1 MKRIYVLAPLVLVL
15 AVASGVVQAG
25 PPVDVTFKNNAAESA
40 FYHAEGRNGMSTQM
54 NARPTPLA
62 EIKAGEFARYR
73 VQSNISSDTNY
84 AVVVYRMGSKVCK
97 FSTTYFK
104 NFQSGVRVPKWTK
117 NAIAEGGA
125 RCDVKITSVNFSTNA
140 WAVEF
145 SMR

>member
-1 MKRIYVLAPLVLVL
+1 MKIYMFWRPLALVL
-15 AVASGVVQAG
+15 AMASGVVQAG
-25 PPVDVTFKNNAAESA
+25 PSVDVTFKNNGAESA

-54 NARPTPLA
+54 NASPRPLT
-62 EIKAGEFARYR
+62 EIKAGNFAQYT
-73 VQSNISSDTNY
+73 VQSNVSPDTNY
-84 AVVVYRMGSKVCK
+84 AVVMYRMGGKVCK

-104 NFQSGVRVPKWTK
+104 NFQGGVRVPKWTK

-125 RCDVKITSVNFSTNA
+125 RCEVKITSVNFSTNA